1 MERWLLFA
9 LVAALFWGGNAVLV
23 KLVVGRQYL
32 GLEGSRANLFVALGI
47 LATMVA
53 YDRLT
58 PVPFLQS
65 KWPVYALAFIV
76 GVIWALGNIFAF
88 EAVRSGGNMSQVVPI
103 YNTNTLIAVA
113 LVIVLFKEIPAGAD
127 LIRVILGAILITIGA
142 ILVS

>member
-1 MERWLLFA
+1 MERWLVLA
-9 LVAALFWGGNAVLV
+9 LMAALFWGGNAVLV
-23 KLVVGRQYL
+23 KLVVSREYL

-47 LATMVA
+47 LTTMLI
-53 YDRLT
+53 YDRLS

-65 KWPVYALAFIV
+65 RLPVYALAFVV
-76 GVIWALGNIFAF
+76 GIIWALGNIFAF

-113 LVIVLFKEIPAGAD
+113 LVILLFKELPAGAD
-127 LIRVILGAILITIGA
+127 LVRVIIGAILITVGA